1 MKFGNV
7 KMEDIRY
14 LRQELEEFR
23 QLAELL
29 PEKGCWRT
37 AALQQKLYRTAEDLA
52 ERLWAITKLIQGM
65 EDAELRLI
73 FELRYFRGYTWAQV
87 AAALPVR
94 LTPDAVRMKHDRFIR
109 KYCQKQR
116 NMIS

>member
-1 MKFGNV
+1 MR
-7 KMEDIRY
+7 MEDVRY

-52 ERLWAITKLIQGM
+52 ERLWSITKMIQSM

-87 AAALPVR
+87 AEALPVK
-94 LTPDAVRMKHDRFIR
+94 LTPDAARMKHDRYL
-109 KYCQKQR
+109 KKLKE
-116 NMIS
+116 